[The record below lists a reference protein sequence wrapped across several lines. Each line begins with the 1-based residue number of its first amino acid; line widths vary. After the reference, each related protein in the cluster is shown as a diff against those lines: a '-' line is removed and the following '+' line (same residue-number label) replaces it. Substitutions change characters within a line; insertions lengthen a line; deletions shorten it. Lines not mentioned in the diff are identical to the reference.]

1 MNVLVTGALGQ
12 LGRALQTALANHE
25 LVALPHGELDI
36 ADLDAVREVVRMHR
50 PDLIVNAAA
59 YNRVDDAEAD
69 DTAAYR
75 GNALG
80 PRNLAL
86 ASADIGI
93 ALLHVSTDYVFD
105 GRATR
110 PYHEFDR
117 PDPQSAY
124 GRSKLAGE
132 QAVREINP
140 RHYVVR
146 TAWVYDAQGSNFP
159 RTILSLATRPEVRV
173 VDDQTGSPT
182 YAPHLAAAIARLI
195 PSAAFGTY
203 HFAGQGAVTWYALT
217 RKLYELRGIA
227 TPVIPV
233 TTEEFPRPAPRPRY
247 SALTTL
253 QEPHIL
259 LPPWQDGLAEFC
271 RALDA

>member
-1 MNVLVTGALGQ
+1 MNILVTGAQGQ
-12 LGRALQTALANHE
+12 LGRALHATLASHE
-25 LVALPHGELDI
+25 LVALPRGGLDI

-50 PDLIVNAAA
+50 PDLIINAAA
-59 YNRVDDAEAD
+59 NNRVDDAEAD
-69 DTAAYR
+69 ATAAYR

-93 ALLHVSTDYVFD
+93 PLLHVSTDYVFD
-105 GRATR
+105 GCATR

-132 QAVREINP
+132 QAVRELNP
-140 RHYVVR
+140 RHYLVR

-159 RTILSLATRPEVRV
+159 RTILSLAARPEVRV

-203 HFAGQGAVTWYALT
+203 HFAGQGAVTWYGLT

-227 TPVIPV
+227 TPLIPV

-247 SALTTL
+247 SVLTTL
-253 QEPHIL
+253 QEPRIV
-259 LPPWQDGLAEFC
+259 LPPWQDGLADFC
-271 RALDA
+271 RALDV